1 MKKTIITS
9 MTLFAVVLAYIA
21 LRSPVDT
28 TETAKPAV
36 AKTKSEKSQTAKP
49 KESAAAAFRNSRY
62 ASAEDWAKVNAIAAQ
77 YAPELKALE
86 AKRNRILEDPNAT
99 KSCYGSD
106 GTPDL
111 EAIAA
116 RLKRDLA
123 EKAIRDKER
132 ELWEE
137 LSLHLSPYEL
147 REYKM
152 KHSQTARELREGSA
166 WFEPSKA
173 DFLALYTYREKRNDI
188 LDSQFGGDT
197 RRQWESIASV
207 DNKWDKMYENLITS
221 GKNFEERRRLENEFW
236 QKEVE
241 YIDYTLALAR
251 VQQTLREMMG
261 SDRVDKYFAGPNA
274 AIEKPYFEGM
284 KQADDL
290 FARGEITGD
299 EWDARHQ
306 RLKEEYDAAL
316 KSAASPTIPG
326 GGLE

>member
-173 DFLALYTYREKRNDI
+173 DFLALYTYREKRNDV
-188 LDSQFGGDT
+188 LDSQFGGDIL
-197 RRQWESIASV
+197 RQQEWLESV
-207 DNKWDKMYENLITS
+207 DKKWREMQEKLIAS
-221 GKNFEERRRLENEFW
+221 GKNWKQRLPVENKFWRR
-236 QKEVE
+236 EVK
-241 YIDYTLALAR
+241 YVDYTTDIGR
-251 VQQTLREMMG
+251 NQQTLREMMG

-284 KQADDL
+284 KQADEL

-306 RLKEEYDAAL
+306 KLEEEYNAAL
-316 KSAASPTIPG
+316 KSAAGP
-326 GGLE
+326 